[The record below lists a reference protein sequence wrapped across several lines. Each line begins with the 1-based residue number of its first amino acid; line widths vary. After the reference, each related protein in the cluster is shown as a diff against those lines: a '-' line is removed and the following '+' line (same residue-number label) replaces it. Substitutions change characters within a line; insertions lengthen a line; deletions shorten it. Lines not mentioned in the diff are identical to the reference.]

1 MTMSNTAAIILAA
14 GMGTRMKSALPK
26 VMHPVAGRP
35 MVLHVLETAAAL
47 SPDKTVVVA
56 GPDMDELAAL
66 VATHDLAPAVAV
78 QTERLGTGHAV
89 MAARDTLSDFDG
101 TVMVLYGDTP
111 LIEAETL
118 TALRD
123 ARTAAKADV
132 AVLGFRPLDPGAYG
146 RLITDEAGELVEIVE
161 ARDASEDQLLVDLCN
176 SGVMAIDGAKLSGLL
191 DGLTNDNAK
200 GEYYLT
206 DIIALAR
213 AAGGRCVVVE
223 GDEEEFL
230 GINSR
235 AELADAEDLMQ
246 NRLRRA
252 ALDGG
257 RTLIDPATVYFSWDT
272 QLGRDVTVGPN
283 VVFGSGVTVADN
295 VEIRAFCHIEGAS
308 VAEGAII
315 GPFARLRPG
324 AEIGEDAHIGNFVEI
339 KNATIAAGAKANHL
353 SYIGDATVGAKAN
366 IGAGTITCNYDGYT
380 KSLTEIGAGAFIGSN
395 TALVAPVKVGDG
407 AVIGAGSVITRDVE
421 PDALAVTRS
430 EQKSVPGWAKK
441 QRDRKGRG

>member
-14 GMGTRMKSALPK
+14 GMGTRMESALPK

-47 SPDKTVVVA
+47 SPEKTIVVA
-56 GPDMDELAAL
+56 GPDMDELATL
-66 VATHDLAPAVAV
+66 VATHDLTPDVAL

-89 MAARDTLSDFDG
+89 MAARDALGDFDG

-118 TALRD
+118 VALRE
-123 ARTAAKADV
+123 ARTEAGADV
-132 AVLGFRPLDPGAYG
+132 AVLSFRPLDPGAYG
-146 RLITDEAGELVEIVE
+146 RLITDEAGDLIEIVE
-161 ARDASEDQLLVDLCN
+161 ARDATEDQLTVDFCN
-176 SGVMAIDGAKLSGLL
+176 SGVMAIDGAKLDGLL
-191 DGLTNDNAK
+191 DGLTNENAK

-213 AAGGRCVVVE
+213 ASGGRCVVAE
-223 GDEEEFL
+223 GDEEEFF

-235 AELADAEDLMQ
+235 AELADAEELMQ
-246 NRLRRA
+246 NRLRRS
-252 ALDGG
+252 ALAGG
-257 RTLIDPATVYFSWDT
+257 ATLIDPATVYFSWDT

-308 VAEGAII
+308 VADGAII

-407 AVIGAGSVITRDVE
+407 AITGAGSVITKDIEV
-421 PDALAVTRS
+421 DSLAVTRS
-430 EQKSVPGWAKK
+430 DQKSISGWAKK
-441 QRDRKGRG
+441 FRDRQARD

>member
-1 MTMSNTAAIILAA
+1 MSNTAAIILAA
-14 GMGTRMKSALPK
+14 GMGTRMESALPK

-47 SPDKTVVVA
+47 SPEKTIVVA
-56 GPDMDELAAL
+56 GPDMDELATL
-66 VATHDLAPAVAV
+66 VATHDLTPDVAL

-89 MAARDTLSDFDG
+89 MAARDALGDFDG

-118 TALRD
+118 VALRD
-123 ARTAAKADV
+123 ARTEAGADV

-146 RLITDEAGELVEIVE
+146 RLITDEAGELIEIVE
-161 ARDASEDQLLVDLCN
+161 ARDATEDQLLVDLCN
-176 SGVMAIDGAKLSGLL
+176 SGVMAIDGAKLGGLL

-213 AAGGRCVVVE
+213 ANGGRCMVVE

-230 GINSR
+230 GVNSR

-246 NRLRRA
+246 NRLRRV
-252 ALDGG
+252 ALAGG
-257 RTLIDPATVYFSWDT
+257 ATLIDPATVYFFWDT
-272 QLGRDVTVGPN
+272 TLGRDVTVGPN
-283 VVFGSGVTVADN
+283 VVFGPGVTVADN
-295 VEIRAFCHIEGAS
+295 VQIKAFSHLEGAS
-308 VAEGAII
+308 VAAGAII

-324 AEIGEDAHIGNFVEI
+324 ATIGEDAQIGNFVEI

-407 AVIGAGSVITRDVE
+407 AVTGAGSVITKDVE
-421 PDALAVTRS
+421 ADALAVTRS
-430 EQKSVPGWAKK
+430 EQKAAAGWATK
-441 QRDRKGRG
+441 QRDRKARD

>member
-1 MTMSNTAAIILAA
+1 MSNTAAIILAA
-14 GMGTRMKSALPK
+14 GMGTRMESALPK

-47 SPDKTVVVA
+47 SPEKTMVVA
-56 GPDMDELAAL
+56 GPEMDELVTL
-66 VATHDLAPAVAV
+66 MATHDLTPDVAV

-89 MAARDTLSDFDG
+89 MAARDVLGDFDG

-118 TALRD
+118 VALRD
-123 ARTAAKADV
+123 ARTEAGADV

-146 RLITDEAGELVEIVE
+146 RLITDEAGELIEIVE
-161 ARDASEDQLLVDLCN
+161 ARDATEDQLLVDLCN
-176 SGVMAIDGAKLSGLL
+176 SGVMAINGAKLGGLL

-213 AAGGRCVVVE
+213 ANGGRCVVVE

-230 GINSR
+230 GVNSR

-252 ALDGG
+252 ALAGG
-257 RTLIDPATVYFSWDT
+257 ATLIDPATVYFFWDT
-272 QLGRDVTVGPN
+272 TLGRDVTVGPN
-283 VVFGSGVTVADN
+283 VVFGPGVTIADN
-295 VEIRAFCHIEGAS
+295 VQIKAFSHLEGAS
-308 VAEGAII
+308 VAAGAII

-324 AEIGEDAHIGNFVEI
+324 AAIGEDAHIGNFVEI

-407 AVIGAGSVITRDVE
+407 AVTGAGSVITKDVE
-421 PDALAVTRS
+421 ADALAVTRS
-430 EQKSVPGWAKK
+430 EQKAAAGWATK
-441 QRDRKGRG
+441 QRDRKARD

>member
-14 GMGTRMKSALPK
+14 GMGTRMESALPK

-47 SPDKTVVVA
+47 SPEKTMVVA
-56 GPDMDELAAL
+56 GPEMDELVTL
-66 VATHDLAPAVAV
+66 MATHDLTPDVAV

-89 MAARDTLSDFDG
+89 MAARDVLGDFNG

-118 TALRD
+118 VALRD
-123 ARTAAKADV
+123 ARTEAGADV

-146 RLITDEAGELVEIVE
+146 RLITDEAGELIEIVE
-161 ARDASEDQLLVDLCN
+161 ARDATEDQLLVDLCN
-176 SGVMAIDGAKLSGLL
+176 SGVMAINGAKLGGLL

-213 AAGGRCVVVE
+213 ANGGRCVVVE

-230 GINSR
+230 GVNSR

-252 ALDGG
+252 ALAGG
-257 RTLIDPATVYFSWDT
+257 ATLIDPATVYFFWDT
-272 QLGRDVTVGPN
+272 TLGRDVTVGPN
-283 VVFGSGVTVADN
+283 VVFGPGVTIADN
-295 VEIRAFCHIEGAS
+295 VQIKAFSHLEGAS
-308 VAEGAII
+308 VAAGAII

-324 AEIGEDAHIGNFVEI
+324 AAIGEDAHIGNFVEI

-407 AVIGAGSVITRDVE
+407 AVTGAGSVITKDVE
-421 PDALAVTRS
+421 ADALAVTRS
-430 EQKSVPGWAKK
+430 EQKAAAGWATK
-441 QRDRKGRG
+441 QRDRKARD